1 MKKALAILI
10 SIFLLFSFI
19 ACSSETPEPPAVEEP
34 PATEFDKAD
43 ETLTSLDDLFAASLP
58 EEQEDGS
65 LVSTVENT
73 VIDGKEIE
81 SASKTVSADGTEIT
95 TTAKYTENG
104 VVYEVTNKET
114 DKVSYEEGATEEEK
128 TVADAKLD
136 SAKMIPS
143 NAFEATETK
152 DGIEYVYTKSELLGR
167 VARAAG
173 DNLPL
178 DEAIEKV
185 VITFCYGKDE
195 VSYTYKVT
203 YKVDE
208 VEKTVTQ
215 TVTKT
220 TTIYQDGNLI
230 DVSEDLKNEF
240 SFDSIQNGDKKMQ
253 LFMATAAL
261 FGAEYNIDGVGF
273 VPEIGASI
281 TIGQK
286 GNTLLDAA
294 IIKFNPESYTLEV
307 AIKTVAES
315 LGLPITSG
323 STLYVS
329 DYEEEGGEYGD
340 TYYHSNGNINI
351 KDNKGDYIVINI
363 DSYDDWNDDSNNK
376 EVITIEK
383 LPAPLTATVPGEE
396 EPTVKDVI
404 KEGDVFSV
412 SHEYVEGVWK
422 SNVTLT
428 RDGEETSFDSSSLI
442 TLDVV
447 QSLFSLISGGVDDS
461 GQFIPAE
468 DPLQISFGVDLGVSG
483 GHFDLVEYPDSTTE
497 DSHGPIYTPFI
508 DKASFDIGIDVSFN
522 FSMDIINDIM
532 ELIDQIT
539 SDANPEPIPN
549 PDMPESF
556 AQGDGT
562 EESVNPITVIFQII
576 EKAGMRGEAV
586 ISMDFTGAK
595 ENNFGADK
603 VSYSVRIP
611 SFAINIV
618 CVGGSFAG
626 EYSVSFDDISSLI
639 PSYDVPSTGGEV
651 TVPAV

>member
-43 ETLTSLDDLFAASLP
+43 ETLTSLDDLFAASF
-58 EEQEDGS
+58 EKQDDGS

-73 VIDGKEIE
+73 VIDGKKIE
-81 SASKTVSADGTEIT
+81 LATKTVSANGTAVT

-104 VVYEVTNKET
+104 VVYEVINKET
-114 DKVSYEEGATEEEK
+114 DEVSYEECPTKEEK
-128 TVADAKLD
+128 AVADAKLD

-143 NAFEATETK
+143 NAFEATETE
-152 DGIEYVYTKSELLGR
+152 DGIKYVYTKSELLGR

-253 LFMATAAL
+253 LFMATATL

-294 IIKFNPESYTLEV
+294 IVKFNPESYTLEV
-307 AIKTVAES
+307 AIKTVDES

-329 DYEEEGGEYGD
+329 DYTEDEDNSYSE
-340 TYYHSNGNINI
+340 SNGKINI
-351 KDNKGDYIVINI
+351 KDRRGDYIVINI
-363 DSYDDWNDDSNNK
+363 YSYDDWDDDSNDK

-383 LPAPLTATVPGEE
+383 LPAPLTSTVPGEG
-396 EPTVKDVI
+396 EPTVENVI

-412 SHEYVEGVWK
+412 SYEYVEGVLK
-422 SNVTLT
+422 SDVTLT
-428 RDGEETSFDSSSLI
+428 REKEVTQFDPSSLI

-447 QSLFSLISGGVDDS
+447 QSLFSLIRGGVDDN
-461 GQFIPAE
+461 GQFIPA
-468 DPLQISFGVDLGVSG
+468 DPLQISLGVDLGVSG

-539 SDANPEPIPN
+539 SDANPEPSPN

-626 EYSVSFDDISSLI
+626 EYSVSFDDISALI
-639 PSYDVPSTGGEV
+639 PSYDIPSTGGEV

>member
-95 TTAKYTENG
+95 TTAKYIENG
-104 VVYEVTNKET
+104 VVYDVTNKET

-128 TVADAKLD
+128 TEADAKLD

-185 VITFCYGKDE
+185 VITFYYGKDE

-220 TTIYQDGNLI
+220 TTIYQDGNLL

-294 IIKFNPESYTLEV
+294 IIKFNPERYTLEV
-307 AIKTVAES
+307 AIKTVDES

-329 DYEEEGGEYGD
+329 DYKEDEGD
-340 TYYHSNGNINI
+340 SYYESNGNINV
-351 KDNKGDYIVINI
+351 KDRRGDYIVINI
-363 DSYDDWNDDSNNK
+363 DSYDDWNDDSNDK

-383 LPAPLTATVPGEE
+383 LPAPLTATVPGEG
-396 EPTVKDVI
+396 EPTVENVI

-428 RDGEETSFDSSSLI
+428 RDGEETSFDPSSLI

-447 QSLFSLISGGVDDS
+447 QSLFSLISGGVDDN
-461 GQFIPAE
+461 GQLIPAE
-468 DPLQISFGVDLGVSG
+468 DALQISLGVDLGISG

-497 DSHGPIYTPFI
+497 GSYEPIYTPFI

-539 SDANPEPIPN
+539 SDANPELTPN

>member
-95 TTAKYTENG
+95 TTAKYIENG
-104 VVYEVTNKET
+104 VVYDVTNKET

-128 TVADAKLD
+128 TEADAKLD

-185 VITFCYGKDE
+185 VITFYYGKDE

-220 TTIYQDGNLI
+220 TTIYQDGNLL

-294 IIKFNPESYTLEV
+294 IVKFNPERYTLEV
-307 AIKTVAES
+307 AIKTVDES

-329 DYEEEGGEYGD
+329 DYKEDEGD
-340 TYYHSNGNINI
+340 SYYESNGNINV
-351 KDNKGDYIVINI
+351 KDRRGDYIVINI
-363 DSYDDWNDDSNNK
+363 DSYDDWNDDSNDK

-383 LPAPLTATVPGEE
+383 LPAPLTATVPGEG
-396 EPTVKDVI
+396 EPTVENVI

-428 RDGEETSFDSSSLI
+428 RDGEETSFDPSSLI

-447 QSLFSLISGGVDDS
+447 QSLFSLISGGVDDN
-461 GQFIPAE
+461 GQLIPAE
-468 DPLQISFGVDLGVSG
+468 DALQISLGVDLGISG

-497 DSHGPIYTPFI
+497 GSYEPIYTPFI

-539 SDANPEPIPN
+539 SDANPELTPN

>member
-43 ETLTSLDDLFAASLP
+43 ETLTSLDDLFAVRF
-58 EEQEDGS
+58 EEKEDGS

-73 VIDGKEIE
+73 VIDGKKIE
-81 SASKTVSADGTEIT
+81 SASKKVSADGTEVT

-114 DKVSYEEGATEEEK
+114 DKVSYEEGTTEEEK
-128 TVADAKLD
+128 AVADAKLD

-173 DNLPL
+173 DDLPL

-215 TVTKT
+215 SVTKT
-220 TTIYQDGNLI
+220 TRIYQDGNLI

-253 LFMATAAL
+253 LFMATATL

-294 IIKFNPESYTLEV
+294 IVKFNPESYTLEV
-307 AIKTVAES
+307 AIKTVDES

-329 DYEEEGGEYGD
+329 DYTEDEGNSYSE
-340 TYYHSNGNINI
+340 SNGKINI
-351 KDNKGDYIVINI
+351 KDRRGDYIVINI
-363 DSYDDWNDDSNNK
+363 YSYDDRNDDSNDK

-383 LPAPLTATVPGEE
+383 LPAPLTSTVPGEG
-396 EPTVKDVI
+396 EPTVENVI

-412 SHEYVEGVWK
+412 SYEYVEGVWK
-422 SNVTLT
+422 SDVTLT
-428 RDGEETSFDSSSLI
+428 REGEETQFDPSSLI

-461 GQFIPAE
+461 GQFIPA
-468 DPLQISFGVDLGVSG
+468 DPLQISLGVDLGVSG
-483 GHFDLVEYPDSTTE
+483 GHFDLVKYPDSTTE

-539 SDANPEPIPN
+539 SDANPEPSPN

-626 EYSVSFDDISSLI
+626 EYSVSFDDISALI
-639 PSYDVPSTGGEV
+639 PSYDIPSTGGEV

>member
-73 VIDGKEIE
+73 IVDGKKIE
-81 SASKTVSADGTEIT
+81 SASKTVSADGTEVT
-95 TTAKYTENG
+95 TSAKYTENG

-114 DKVSYEEGATEEEK
+114 DKVSYEGVTEEEK
-128 TVADAKLD
+128 AEADAKLD

-143 NAFEATETK
+143 NAFEATETEY
-152 DGIEYVYTKSELLGR
+152 GIEYVYTKSELLGR

-220 TTIYQDGNLI
+220 TRIYQDGNLI

-253 LFMATAAL
+253 LFMATATL

-294 IIKFNPESYTLEV
+294 IVKFNPESYTLEV
-307 AIKTVAES
+307 AIKTVDES

-329 DYEEEGGEYGD
+329 DYTEDEGNSYSE
-340 TYYHSNGNINI
+340 SNGKINI
-351 KDNKGDYIVINI
+351 KDRRGDYIVINI
-363 DSYDDWNDDSNNK
+363 YSYDDRNDDSNDK

-383 LPAPLTATVPGEE
+383 LPAPLTSTVPREW
-396 EPTVKDVI
+396 EPTDENVI
-404 KEGDVFSV
+404 KEGAVFSV
-412 SHEYVEGVWK
+412 TYEYVEGVLK
-422 SNVTLT
+422 SDVTLT
-428 RDGEETSFDSSSLI
+428 REKEVTQFDPSSLI

-447 QSLFSLISGGVDDS
+447 QSLFSLISGGVDDN
-461 GQFIPAE
+461 GQFIPA
-468 DPLQISFGVDLGVSG
+468 DPLQISLGVDLGVSG
-483 GHFDLVEYPDSTTE
+483 GHFDLVKYPDSTTE

-539 SDANPEPIPN
+539 SDANPEPSPN

-626 EYSVSFDDISSLI
+626 EYSVSFDDISALI
-639 PSYDVPSTGGEV
+639 PSYDIPSTGGEV

>member
-43 ETLTSLDDLFAASLP
+43 ETLTSLDDLFAVSLP
-58 EEQEDGS
+58 EKLEDGS

-73 VIDGKEIE
+73 VIDGKKIE
-81 SASKTVSADGTEIT
+81 LATKTVSANGTAVT

-104 VVYEVTNKET
+104 VVYEVINKET
-114 DKVSYEEGATEEEK
+114 DEVSYEECPTKEEK
-128 TVADAKLD
+128 AVADAKLD

-143 NAFEATETK
+143 NAFEATETE
-152 DGIEYVYTKSELLGR
+152 DGIKYVYTKSELLGR

-220 TTIYQDGNLI
+220 TRIYQDGNLI

-253 LFMATAAL
+253 LFMATATL

-294 IIKFNPESYTLEV
+294 IVKFNPESYTLEV
-307 AIKTVAES
+307 AIKTVDES

-329 DYEEEGGEYGD
+329 DYTEDEGNSYSE
-340 TYYHSNGNINI
+340 SNGKINI
-351 KDNKGDYIVINI
+351 KDRRGDYIVINI
-363 DSYDDWNDDSNNK
+363 DSHDDWNDNSNDE

-383 LPAPLTATVPGEE
+383 LPAPLTATVTGEG
-396 EPTVKDVI
+396 EPTVEYVI

-412 SHEYVEGVWK
+412 SYEYVEGVWK
-422 SNVTLT
+422 SDVTLT
-428 RDGEETSFDSSSLI
+428 REGEETQFDPSSLI

-447 QSLFSLISGGVDDS
+447 QRLFSLISGEVDDS
-461 GQFIPAE
+461 GQF
-468 DPLQISFGVDLGVSG
+468 DPLQISLGVDLGVSG
-483 GHFDLVEYPDSTTE
+483 GHFDLVKYPDSTTE

-522 FSMDIINDIM
+522 FLMDIINDIM

-539 SDANPEPIPN
+539 SDANPEPSPN

-626 EYSVSFDDISSLI
+626 EYSVSFDDISALI
-639 PSYDVPSTGGEV
+639 PSYDIPSTGGEV

>member
-43 ETLTSLDDLFAASLP
+43 ETLTSLDDLFAARF
-58 EEQEDGS
+58 EEQDDGS

-73 VIDGKEIE
+73 VIDGKEIK
-81 SASKTVSADGTEIT
+81 SASKTVSASADGTEVT
-95 TTAKYTENG
+95 TTATYTENG
-104 VVYEVTNKET
+104 VVYEVENKET

-128 TVADAKLD
+128 TEADAKLD

-143 NAFEATETK
+143 NAFEATETEY
-152 DGIEYVYTKSELLGR
+152 GIEYVYTKSELLGR

-178 DEAIEKV
+178 DEAIEKI

-220 TTIYQDGNLI
+220 TRIYQDGNLI

-253 LFMATAAL
+253 LFMATATL

-294 IIKFNPESYTLEV
+294 IVKFNPESYTLEV
-307 AIKTVAES
+307 AIKTVDES

-329 DYEEEGGEYGD
+329 DYTEDEGNSYSE
-340 TYYHSNGNINI
+340 SNGKINI
-351 KDNKGDYIVINI
+351 KDRRGDYIVINI
-363 DSYDDWNDDSNNK
+363 YSYDDWDDDSNDK

-383 LPAPLTATVPGEE
+383 LPAPLTSTVQGEG
-396 EPTVKDVI
+396 EPTVENVI

-412 SHEYVEGVWK
+412 SYEYVEGVLK
-422 SNVTLT
+422 SDVTLT
-428 RDGEETSFDSSSLI
+428 REKEVTQFDPSSLI

-447 QSLFSLISGGVDDS
+447 QSLFSLISSGVDDN
-461 GQFIPAE
+461 GQFIPA
-468 DPLQISFGVDLGVSG
+468 DPLQISLGVDLGVSG
-483 GHFDLVEYPDSTTE
+483 GHFDLVKYPDSTTE

-539 SDANPEPIPN
+539 SDANPEPSPN

-626 EYSVSFDDISSLI
+626 EYSVSFDDISALI
-639 PSYDVPSTGGEV
+639 PSYDIPSTGGEV
-651 TVPAV
+651 TVSAV

>member
-43 ETLTSLDDLFAASLP
+43 ETLTSLDDLFAASF
-58 EEQEDGS
+58 EKQDDGS

-73 VIDGKEIE
+73 VIDGKKIE
-81 SASKTVSADGTEIT
+81 LATKTVSSNGTAVT

-104 VVYEVTNKET
+104 VVYVVTNKET
-114 DKVSYEEGATEEEK
+114 DEVSYEGVAEEEK
-128 TVADAKLD
+128 AEADAKLD

-143 NAFEATETK
+143 NAFEATETE

-253 LFMATAAL
+253 LFMATATL

-294 IIKFNPESYTLEV
+294 IVKFNPESYTLEV
-307 AIKTVAES
+307 AIKTVDES

-329 DYEEEGGEYGD
+329 DYKEEGGEYGD

-363 DSYDDWNDDSNNK
+363 DSFDDWNDDSNDK

-383 LPAPLTATVPGEE
+383 IPAPLTATGAGEE
-396 EPTVKDVI
+396 EIAVM
-404 KEGDVFSV
+404 EGDVFTITY
-412 SHEYVEGVWK
+412 EYIEGDLA
-422 SNVTLT
+422 SEVTLT
-428 RDGEETSFDSSSLI
+428 RDGEETPFDPSSLI

-468 DPLQISFGVDLGVSG
+468 DPLQISLGVDLGVSG

-539 SDANPEPIPN
+539 SDANPEPSPN

-595 ENNFGADK
+595 ENNFGAEK

-626 EYSVSFDDISSLI
+626 EYSVSFDDISALI
-639 PSYDVPSTGGEV
+639 PSYDIPSTGGEV

>member
-43 ETLTSLDDLFAASLP
+43 ETLTSLDDLFAASSS

-65 LVSTVENT
+65 IVLTVENT

-81 SASKTVSADGTEIT
+81 SASKTVSANGTEVTIK
-95 TTAKYTENG
+95 AKYTENG

-114 DKVSYEEGATEEEK
+114 DKVSYEGVTEEEK
-128 TVADAKLD
+128 AEADAKLD

-152 DGIEYVYTKSELLGR
+152 DGVEYVYTKSELLGR

-173 DNLPL
+173 DDLLL
-178 DEAIEKV
+178 DQTIEKV
-185 VITFCYGKDE
+185 VISFYYGKDE

-208 VEKTVTQ
+208 VAKTVTQ

-230 DVSEDLKNEF
+230 DVREDLKNEF

-294 IIKFNPESYTLEV
+294 IVKFNPERYTLEV
-307 AIKTVAES
+307 AIKTVDES

-329 DYEEEGGEYGD
+329 DYKEDEGD
-340 TYYHSNGNINI
+340 SYYESNGNINV
-351 KDNKGDYIVINI
+351 KDRRGDYIVINI
-363 DSYDDWNDDSNNK
+363 DSYDDWNDDSNDK

-383 LPAPLTATVPGEE
+383 LPAPLTATVPGEG

-412 SHEYVEGVWK
+412 SYEYVEGVWK
-422 SNVTLT
+422 SDVTLT
-428 RDGEETSFDSSSLI
+428 RDGEETQFDPFSLI

-468 DPLQISFGVDLGVSG
+468 DPLQISLGVDLGVSG

-497 DSHGPIYTPFI
+497 GSHEPIYTPFI

-522 FSMDIINDIM
+522 FSLDIINDIM

-539 SDANPEPIPN
+539 SDANPEPTPN

>member
-58 EEQEDGS
+58 EKQEDGS
-65 LVSTVENT
+65 IVSTVENT

-81 SASKTVSADGTEIT
+81 SASKTVSANGTEVTIK
-95 TTAKYTENG
+95 AKYTENG

-114 DKVSYEEGATEEEK
+114 DKVSYEEGATEIEK
-128 TVADAKLD
+128 AEADAKLD

-152 DGIEYVYTKSELLGR
+152 DGVEYVYTKSELLGR

-220 TTIYQDGNLI
+220 TTIYQDGNLL

-294 IIKFNPESYTLEV
+294 IVKFNPERYTLEV
-307 AIKTVAES
+307 AIKTVDES

-329 DYEEEGGEYGD
+329 DYKEDEGD
-340 TYYHSNGNINI
+340 SYYESNGNINV
-351 KDNKGDYIVINI
+351 KDRRGDYIVINI
-363 DSYDDWNDDSNNK
+363 DSYDDWNDDSNDK

-383 LPAPLTATVPGEE
+383 LPAPLTATVPGEG

-468 DPLQISFGVDLGVSG
+468 DPLQISLGVDLGISG

-497 DSHGPIYTPFI
+497 GSHEPIYTPFI

-522 FSMDIINDIM
+522 FSLDIINDIM

-539 SDANPEPIPN
+539 SDANPEPTPN

>member
-43 ETLTSLDDLFAASLP
+43 ETLTSLDDLFAVRLP
-58 EEQEDGS
+58 EKLEDGS

-73 VIDGKEIE
+73 VIDGKKIE
-81 SASKTVSADGTEIT
+81 SASKTVSADGTKVT
-95 TTAKYTENG
+95 TTATYTENG
-104 VVYEVTNKET
+104 VMYKVINKET
-114 DKVSYEEGATEEEK
+114 DEVSYEGVAEQEK
-128 TVADAKLD
+128 AEADAKLD

-173 DNLPL
+173 DDLPL

-253 LFMATAAL
+253 LFMATATL

-294 IIKFNPESYTLEV
+294 IVKFNPESYTLEV
-307 AIKTVAES
+307 AIKTVDES

-363 DSYDDWNDDSNNK
+363 DSYDDWNDDSNDK

-383 LPAPLTATVPGEE
+383 LPAPLTATVPGEG
-396 EPTVKDVI
+396 EPTVENVI

-412 SHEYVEGVWK
+412 SYEYVEGVLK
-422 SNVTLT
+422 SDVTLT
-428 RDGEETSFDSSSLI
+428 REKEVTQFDPSLLI

-447 QSLFSLISGGVDDS
+447 QSLFSLISGGVDDN
-461 GQFIPAE
+461 GQFIPA
-468 DPLQISFGVDLGVSG
+468 DPLQISLGVDLGVSG
-483 GHFDLVEYPDSTTE
+483 GHFDLVKYPDSTTE

-539 SDANPEPIPN
+539 SDANPEPSPN

-626 EYSVSFDDISSLI
+626 EYSVSFDDISALI
-639 PSYDVPSTGGEV
+639 PSYDIPSTGGEV

>member
-43 ETLTSLDDLFAASLP
+43 ETLTSLDDLFAARF
-58 EEQEDGS
+58 EEQDDGS
-65 LVSTVENT
+65 LVSTVKNT
-73 VIDGKEIE
+73 VIDGKEIK
-81 SASKTVSADGTEIT
+81 SASKTVSASADGTEVT
-95 TTAKYTENG
+95 TTATYTENG
-104 VVYEVTNKET
+104 VVYEVENKET

-128 TVADAKLD
+128 TEADAKLD

-143 NAFEATETK
+143 NAFEATETEY
-152 DGIEYVYTKSELLGR
+152 GIEYVYTKSELLGR

-220 TTIYQDGNLI
+220 TRIYQDGNLI

-253 LFMATAAL
+253 LFMATATL

-294 IIKFNPESYTLEV
+294 IVKFNPESYTLEV
-307 AIKTVAES
+307 AIKTVDES

-329 DYEEEGGEYGD
+329 DYTEDEGNSYSE
-340 TYYHSNGNINI
+340 SNGKINI
-351 KDNKGDYIVINI
+351 KDRRGDYIVINI
-363 DSYDDWNDDSNNK
+363 YSYDDWDDDSNDK

-383 LPAPLTATVPGEE
+383 LPAPLTSTVPGEG
-396 EPTVKDVI
+396 EPTVENVI

-412 SHEYVEGVWK
+412 SYEYVEGVLK
-422 SNVTLT
+422 SDVTLT
-428 RDGEETSFDSSSLI
+428 REKEVTQFDPSSLI

-447 QSLFSLISGGVDDS
+447 QSLFSLISGGVDDN
-461 GQFIPAE
+461 GQFIPA
-468 DPLQISFGVDLGVSG
+468 DPLQISLGVDLGVSG
-483 GHFDLVEYPDSTTE
+483 GHFDLVKYPDSTTE

-539 SDANPEPIPN
+539 SDANPEPSPN

-626 EYSVSFDDISSLI
+626 EYSVSFDDISALI
-639 PSYDVPSTGGEV
+639 PSYDIPSTGGEV
-651 TVPAV
+651 TVSAV

>member
-58 EEQEDGS
+58 KEQEDGS

-73 VIDGKEIE
+73 IVDGKKIE
-81 SASKTVSADGTEIT
+81 SASKTVSADGTEVT

-114 DKVSYEEGATEEEK
+114 DKVSYEEGANEEEK
-128 TVADAKLD
+128 AVADAKLD

-208 VEKTVTQ
+208 AEKTVTQ
-215 TVTKT
+215 KVTKT

-240 SFDSIQNGDKKMQ
+240 SFDSIQNGNKKMQ

-261 FGAEYNIDGVGF
+261 FGAEYIFDNEDFI
-273 VPEIGASI
+273 PEIGASI

-294 IIKFNPESYTLEV
+294 IVEFNPEAYIFEM
-307 AIKTVAES
+307 AIKTVDES
-315 LGLPITSG
+315 LGLPVTSG
-323 STLYVS
+323 STLYIS
-329 DYEEEGGEYGD
+329 DYEEEGGDDD

-363 DSYDDWNDDSNNK
+363 DSYDDWNDDSNDK

-383 LPAPLTATVPGEE
+383 LPAPLTATVPGEG
-396 EPTVKDVI
+396 EPTVENVI

-412 SHEYVEGVWK
+412 SYEYVEGVWK
-422 SNVTLT
+422 SDVTLT
-428 RDGEETSFDSSSLI
+428 REGEETQFDPSSLI

-468 DPLQISFGVDLGVSG
+468 DPLQISLGVDLGVSG

-497 DSHGPIYTPFI
+497 GSHEPIYTPFI

-539 SDANPEPIPN
+539 SDVNSEPTPN

-562 EESVNPITVIFQII
+562 EESANPITVIFQII

-603 VSYSVRIP
+603 VSYSIRIP

-626 EYSVSFDDISSLI
+626 EYSVPFDDISSLI
-639 PSYDVPSTGGEV
+639 PSGDMPSTGGDV
-651 TVPAV
+651 TVPSV

>member
-58 EEQEDGS
+58 EKQEDGS
-65 LVSTVENT
+65 IVSTVENT

-81 SASKTVSADGTEIT
+81 SASKTVSANGTEVTIK
-95 TTAKYTENG
+95 AKYTENG

-114 DKVSYEEGATEEEK
+114 DKVSYEEGATEIEK
-128 TVADAKLD
+128 AEADAKLD

-152 DGIEYVYTKSELLGR
+152 DGVEYVYTKSELLGR

-220 TTIYQDGNLI
+220 TTIYQDGNLL

-323 STLYVS
+323 STFYVS
-329 DYEEEGGEYGD
+329 DYKEDEGD
-340 TYYHSNGNINI
+340 SYYESNGNINV
-351 KDNKGDYIVINI
+351 KDRRGDYIVINI
-363 DSYDDWNDDSNNK
+363 DSHDDWNDDSNDK

-383 LPAPLTATVPGEE
+383 LPAPLTATVPGEG
-396 EPTVKDVI
+396 EPTVENVI

-428 RDGEETSFDSSSLI
+428 RDGEETSFDPSSLI

-447 QSLFSLISGGVDDS
+447 QSLFSLISGGVDDN
-461 GQFIPAE
+461 GQLIPAE
-468 DPLQISFGVDLGVSG
+468 DALQISLGVDLGISG

-539 SDANPEPIPN
+539 SDANPEPTPN

>member
-43 ETLTSLDDLFAASLP
+43 ETLTSLDDLFAARF
-58 EEQEDGS
+58 EEQDDGS

-73 VIDGKEIE
+73 VIDGKEIK
-81 SASKTVSADGTEIT
+81 SASKTVSASADGTEVT
-95 TTAKYTENG
+95 TTATYTENG
-104 VVYEVTNKET
+104 VVYEVENKET

-128 TVADAKLD
+128 TEADAKLD

-143 NAFEATETK
+143 NAFEATETEY
-152 DGIEYVYTKSELLGR
+152 GIEYVYTKSELLGR

-220 TTIYQDGNLI
+220 TRIYQDGNLI

-253 LFMATAAL
+253 LFMATATL

-294 IIKFNPESYTLEV
+294 IVKFNPESYTLEV
-307 AIKTVAES
+307 AIKTVDES

-329 DYEEEGGEYGD
+329 DYTEDEGNSYSE
-340 TYYHSNGNINI
+340 SNGKINI
-351 KDNKGDYIVINI
+351 KDRRGDYIVINI
-363 DSYDDWNDDSNNK
+363 YSYDDWDDDSNDK

-383 LPAPLTATVPGEE
+383 LPAPLTSTVQGEG
-396 EPTVKDVI
+396 EPTVENVI

-412 SHEYVEGVWK
+412 SYEYVEGVLK
-422 SNVTLT
+422 SDVTLT
-428 RDGEETSFDSSSLI
+428 REKEVTQFDPSSLI

-447 QSLFSLISGGVDDS
+447 QSLFSLISSGVDDN
-461 GQFIPAE
+461 GQFIPA
-468 DPLQISFGVDLGVSG
+468 DPLQISLGVDLGVSG
-483 GHFDLVEYPDSTTE
+483 GHFDLVKYPDSTTE

-539 SDANPEPIPN
+539 SDANPEPSPN

-626 EYSVSFDDISSLI
+626 EYSVSFDDISALI
-639 PSYDVPSTGGEV
+639 PSYDIPSTGGEV
-651 TVPAV
+651 TVSAV

>member
-43 ETLTSLDDLFAASLP
+43 ETLTSLDDLFAASSS

-65 LVSTVENT
+65 IVLTVENT

-81 SASKTVSADGTEIT
+81 SASKTVSANGTEVTIK
-95 TTAKYTENG
+95 AKYTENG

-114 DKVSYEEGATEEEK
+114 DKVSYEGVTEEEK
-128 TVADAKLD
+128 AEADAKLD

-143 NAFEATETK
+143 NAFVATETK
-152 DGIEYVYTKSELLGR
+152 DGVEYVYTKSELLGR

-173 DNLPL
+173 DDLLL
-178 DEAIEKV
+178 DQTIEKV
-185 VITFCYGKDE
+185 VISFYYGKDE

-208 VEKTVTQ
+208 VAKTVTQ

-230 DVSEDLKNEF
+230 DVREDLKNEF

-294 IIKFNPESYTLEV
+294 IVKFNPESYTLEV
-307 AIKTVAES
+307 AIKTVDES

-329 DYEEEGGEYGD
+329 DYKEDEGD
-340 TYYHSNGNINI
+340 SYYESNGNINV
-351 KDNKGDYIVINI
+351 KDRRGDYIVINI
-363 DSYDDWNDDSNNK
+363 DSYDDWNDDSNDK

-383 LPAPLTATVPGEE
+383 LPAPLTATVPGEG

-468 DPLQISFGVDLGVSG
+468 DPLQISLGVDLGISG

-497 DSHGPIYTPFI
+497 GSHEPIYTPFI

-522 FSMDIINDIM
+522 FSLDIINDIM

-539 SDANPEPIPN
+539 SDANPEPTPN

-576 EKAGMRGEAV
+576 KKAGMRGEAV

>member
-73 VIDGKEIE
+73 IVDGKKIE
-81 SASKTVSADGTEIT
+81 SASKTVSADGTEVT
-95 TTAKYTENG
+95 TSAKYTENG

-114 DKVSYEEGATEEEK
+114 DKVSYEGVTEEEK
-128 TVADAKLD
+128 AEADAKLD

-152 DGIEYVYTKSELLGR
+152 NGIEYVYTKSELLGR
-167 VARAAG
+167 VSRAAG
-173 DNLPL
+173 DDLPL

-240 SFDSIQNGDKKMQ
+240 SFGSIQNGDKKMQ
-253 LFMATAAL
+253 LFMATATL

-294 IIKFNPESYTLEV
+294 IVKFNPESYTLEV
-307 AIKTVAES
+307 AIKTVGES

-329 DYEEEGGEYGD
+329 DYKEEGGEYGD

-363 DSYDDWNDDSNNK
+363 DSYDDWKDDSKDK

-383 LPAPLTATVPGEE
+383 LPAPLTATVPGEG
-396 EPTVKDVI
+396 EPTVENVI

-412 SHEYVEGVWK
+412 SYKYVEGVWK
-422 SNVTLT
+422 SDVTLT
-428 RDGEETSFDSSSLI
+428 REEEKTQFDPSSLI

-447 QSLFSLISGGVDDS
+447 QSLVSLIGAFDENGDPIPVD
-461 GQFIPAE
+461 
-468 DPLQISFGVDLGVSG
+468 DPLQISLGVDLGFSG
-483 GHFDLVEYPDSTTE
+483 GHFYIVEYPDSATE
-497 DSHGPIYTPFI
+497 GAQPIYTPFI

-539 SDANPEPIPN
+539 SDANPEPSPN

-626 EYSVSFDDISSLI
+626 EYSVSFDDISALI
-639 PSYDVPSTGGEV
+639 PSYDIPSTGGEV
-651 TVPAV
+651 TVPSV